1 MNGGYRDL
9 VAAGKRGRA
18 PVRPKASAAVSSG
31 VKTDSSGAGL
41 SLPAG
46 VAPGLLQWPL
56 SFPREPVMSTIE
68 RRYLDTEQAAAY
80 ILLSP
85 ATLVRMR
92 ITGEGPRYAKVGRR
106 VIYAIEDLDAWVEE
120 RKQSFTGEAPN
131 P

>member
-1 MNGGYRDL
+1 
-9 VAAGKRGRA
+9 
-18 PVRPKASAAVSSG
+18 
-31 VKTDSSGAGL
+31 
-41 SLPAG
+41 
-46 VAPGLLQWPL
+46 
-56 SFPREPVMSTIE
+56 MSTIE

-106 VIYAIEDLDAWVEE
+106 VIYAIEDLDGWVEE
-120 RKQSFTGEAPN
+120 RKQSFTGEVPN